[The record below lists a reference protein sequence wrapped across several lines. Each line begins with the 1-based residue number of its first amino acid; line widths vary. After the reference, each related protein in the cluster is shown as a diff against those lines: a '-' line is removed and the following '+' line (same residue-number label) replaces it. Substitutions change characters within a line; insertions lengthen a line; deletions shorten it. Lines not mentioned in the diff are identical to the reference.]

1 VTGEKGSYKFPFKPP
16 EGWGR
21 PFPSGSIVRQT
32 FAGPQI
38 ENVEAAVIS
47 RLENSAIEE
56 KIKPGMTV
64 AVGVGSRGIAC
75 LPELVSATVRFL
87 KDKGARP
94 IIIPAMGSHGG
105 ATEEGQERLL
115 ADYGITETS
124 VGAALDTS
132 MEVDEIGHTPGGVP
146 VLFSRSALKA
156 DAVIPVCRIKPHTSF
171 RGPYESGVLKML
183 AIGFGKH
190 RGAAV
195 AHAEGFAAFAKL
207 IPEMGRIVLDT
218 VPVLGAV
225 TTIENARE
233 RPAQIDFLRREEI
246 MDREPELLERAR
258 AWMGRI
264 LFDEFD
270 LLIVDEIGKDISGDG
285 MDPNVIGRYSQP
297 FLSAP
302 PRIQKIVVLD
312 LTAETSG
319 NACGIGLADVT
330 TQTVF
335 DKLDFVQTYTNVVTS
350 TVLKMAK
357 LPLVLPD
364 TESAIAVGLG
374 ACNGTVPEEARV
386 VRIKN
391 TLDLEYI
398 WVSDSLLQQSA
409 GRPEITILEPAA
421 LLDFPAYKKTLDET
435 KFV

>member
-1 VTGEKGSYKFPFKPP
+1 MTGKMESYKFQFRPP
-16 EGWGR
+16 DGWGR

-32 FAGPQI
+32 FSGPEV
-38 ENVEAAVIS
+38 ENVESTVIS
-47 RLENSAIEE
+47 RLEHSAIEE
-56 KIKPGMTV
+56 RIKPGMTV
-64 AVGVGSRGIAC
+64 AVGVGSRGIAR
-75 LPELVSATVRFL
+75 LPDLVSATVRFL

-105 ATEEGQERLL
+105 ATDEGQGHLL
-115 ADYGITETS
+115 ADYGITEAS
-124 VGAALDTS
+124 VGAPLDTS
-132 MEVDEIGHTPGGVP
+132 MEVDEIGSTRGGVP
-146 VLFSRSALKA
+146 VLFSRAALKA
-156 DAVIPVCRIKPHTSF
+156 DGVIPVCRIKPHTAF

-190 RGAAV
+190 RGAAA
-195 AHAEGFAAFAKL
+195 AHALGFAAFAEL
-207 IPEMGRIVLDT
+207 IPEMGQVVLEK

-225 TTIENARE
+225 TSIENARE
-233 RPAQIDFLRREEI
+233 RPAQIDFLRRENI
-246 MDREPELLERAR
+246 MDREPDLLERAR

-285 MDPNVIGRYSQP
+285 MDPNVTGRYSQP
-297 FLSAP
+297 FLDAP
-302 PRIQKIVVLD
+302 PDIQKIVVLD

-319 NACGIGLADVT
+319 NACGIGLADIT
-330 TQTVF
+330 TQSVF

-364 TESAIAVGLG
+364 AESAIAVGLA
-374 ACNGTVPEEARV
+374 ACNGTVPEKARV
-386 VRIKN
+386 VRITN

-398 WVSDSLLQQSA
+398 WVSESLLQQS
-409 GRPEITILEPAA
+409 GRGPEITLLERVP
-421 LLDFPAYKKTLDET
+421 LLDFPARKKDLE
-435 KFV
+435 